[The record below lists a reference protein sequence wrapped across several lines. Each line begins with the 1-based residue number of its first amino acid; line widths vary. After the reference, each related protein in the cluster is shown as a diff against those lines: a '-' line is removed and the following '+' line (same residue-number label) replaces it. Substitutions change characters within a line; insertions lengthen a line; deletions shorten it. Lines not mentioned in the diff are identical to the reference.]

1 MRPARVDVPAAMPGA
16 VEDAGIN
23 LLGRRVSPRIIGIG
37 ALFSGAALLVHIL
50 AGWSLAVV
58 LAFFTSLVAAG
69 GVWVW
74 RRASPY
80 QRAMLARLA
89 RIGLLSG
96 IAATITYDV
105 SKYLL
110 SQLDPTP
117 FNPFEAL
124 RAFGAALIGREAPE
138 AAIFA
143 VGTAFHALNGT
154 AFGVA
159 FCMLFRQPNILLG
172 IAWGLFLELFQLS
185 LYPGWL
191 SIRFYDEFVQVSALG
206 HVVYGATL
214 GWLCARGLRR
224 GTPPKSIRE
233 DTP

>member
-1 MRPARVDVPAAMPGA
+1 
-16 VEDAGIN
+16 
-23 LLGRRVSPRIIGIG
+23 
-37 ALFSGAALLVHIL
+37 
-50 AGWSLAVV
+50 
-58 LAFFTSLVAAG
+58 
-69 GVWVW
+69 
-74 RRASPY
+74 
-80 QRAMLARLA
+80 MLARLA

-124 RAFGAALIGREAPE
+124 RAFGVALIGREAPE

-159 FCMLFRQPNILLG
+159 FCMLFRQPNIVLG

-224 GTPPKSIRE
+224 GTPPISTRE